1 MSMFMKTYPSI
12 YKYKFFYIGLLCAN
26 QLIFSLHYC
35 RLNELTMNKETKGLS
50 MEAVG
55 KNISNSYFYE
65 NRGDKSFA
73 VQPQSPTTTTRQCV

>member
-1 MSMFMKTYPSI
+1 MSMFMKTYPLI

-55 KNISNSYFYE
+55 KNISNSYFWD
-65 NRGDKSFA
+65 NRE
-73 VQPQSPTTTTRQCV
+73 